1 MQNMKQDYNIEQIHN
16 KYYIF
21 NSLIMQFE
29 KEPFMT
35 FQEAEDYINDI
46 INMCEIMCN

>member
-1 MQNMKQDYNIEQIHN
+1 MKQCYNIEQIHD

-29 KEPFMT
+29 KEPFNT
-35 FQEAEDYINDI
+35 YREAENYINDI
-46 INMCEIMCN
+46 TRLCDMICN